1 MMILA
6 RRRLERVCL
15 RAWLGAFSRREGSL
29 DHHSVKTATAWR
41 IPVRESTC
49 QAPLLEYASRFIMRR
64 ALSFL
69 TALFLSFHAYAAGD
83 WALMKHDG
91 RDYVTFDNVAEFYG
105 LGGVQRV
112 NSNGFTMKL
121 GARSLRGQSGSVEF
135 FINNLKFNLSYPV
148 IEMHGKLCVSRMDL
162 VKVIEPVLRPSKIKG
177 AELVD
182 TIVLDAG
189 HGGHDNG
196 AYSPYGWEK
205 QFSLDV
211 ANRARLLFQ
220 QAGFKV
226 VMTRSTD
233 TFVSLDERV
242 RFANRFR
249 NALFLSIHFNSG
261 GAGTGLETFT
271 LAPRGVPSMAADG
284 PRITDLQ
291 LCPGNVRDAENIALA
306 TATHAALVVRSKMY
320 DRGIKRARFVV
331 IRDITIPGVLV
342 EGGFLSNSF
351 DAKLVATPEYRQ
363 QMAVSLLQAV
373 QNYRRAVGPQVPQ
386 FAAKS
391 TEAARI
397 ETAQPSVGESQ

>member
-1 MMILA
+1 
-6 RRRLERVCL
+6 
-15 RAWLGAFSRREGSL
+15 
-29 DHHSVKTATAWR
+29 
-41 IPVRESTC
+41 
-49 QAPLLEYASRFIMRR
+49 MRR
-64 ALSFL
+64 VILFL
-69 TALFLSFHAYAAGD
+69 TALFLSLQVSFAAGD
-83 WALMKHDG
+83 WTLMKHSG
-91 RDYVTFDNVAEFYG
+91 RDYVTFDNVAKFYG
-105 LGGVQRV
+105 LGGVNRV
-112 NSNGFTMKL
+112 SSSGFTMKL
-121 GARSLRGQSGSVEF
+121 GARSLRGQAGSVEF

-148 IEMHGKLCVSRMDL
+148 AEIHGKLCVSRMDL

-177 AELVD
+177 AELID

-196 AYSPYGWEK
+196 AYSSYGWEK

-242 RFANRFR
+242 RFANRFQ

-261 GAGTGLETFT
+261 GSGTGLETFT
-271 LAPRGVPSMAADG
+271 LAPRGVPSMASDG

-291 LCPGNVRDAENIALA
+291 LCPGNARDAENIALA

-373 QNYRRAVGPQVPQ
+373 QNYRRAVGPQAPQ

-391 TEAARI
+391 TEASRI
-397 ETAQPSVGESQ
+397 ETAQPSVGATR